1 MPSKLLFMTGTKSQ
15 RRSNSGSGRA
25 AKTLAGTQ
33 LHLRK
38 MDFMKSRSEA
48 MYSSMTCWRSSIR
61 NFALS
66 DWGTLLPD
74 VPFVGTLFRRIS
86 FLVPIEAILEVWL
99 TFKS

>member
-1 MPSKLLFMTGTKSQ
+1 MTIGTKSQ
-15 RRSNSGSGRA
+15 RGPDSSSGLT
-25 AKTLAGTQ
+25 AKRLTGTQ

-38 MDFMKSRSEA
+38 IDFMKSRSEA
-48 MYSSMTCWRSSIR
+48 MYSSMTSWRSSIR

-74 VPFVGTLFRRIS
+74 VPFVGTLFRRRS
-86 FLVPIEAILEVWL
+86 FLVPIEAVLEVWL